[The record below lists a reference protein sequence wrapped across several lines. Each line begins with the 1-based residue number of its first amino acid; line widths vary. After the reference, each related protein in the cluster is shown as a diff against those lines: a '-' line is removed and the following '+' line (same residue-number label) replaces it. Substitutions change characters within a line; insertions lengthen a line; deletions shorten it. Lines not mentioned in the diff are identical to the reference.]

1 MSPSSSLSAIP
12 PPAPLRVAIIAA
24 DTGYPRYG
32 GYFGLYTSL
41 LQAAAD
47 ALGWPRD
54 RLETSAWE
62 VVNVKEGAEWEY
74 PKLEEVDAVLISG
87 SSESWSELH
96 GRFLE
101 EKEMNLGVGSF
112 DLERCFRRSE
122 GVSSTTRLT
131 TLVLP

>member
-1 MSPSSSLSAIP
+1 MSPSSLLSTPLP
-12 PPAPLRVAIIAA
+12 PTPLRVAIIAA
-24 DTGYPRYG
+24 DSGYPRYG

-62 VVNVKEGAEWEY
+62 VVNAKEGGVWAY

-96 GRFLE
+96 GQFLE
-101 EKEMNLGVGSF
+101 NKEMGS
-112 DLERCFRRSE
+112 ESW
-122 GVSSTTRLT
+122 V
-131 TLVLP
+131 V